1 MHIRNRNIPHQKIEH
16 FHSCQ
21 LSSVRQNI
29 HTHPRP
35 TRRTRQHHPHRCLDR
50 GPCLLHVHRLQL
62 THHTPPP
69 PARPDR
75 PAPTYPR
82 PAPLPETRRPS
93 KTPHTP
99 PTLQPSTPHPTSPT
113 PTTPPTHSHPLPPQ
127 TPHNPVPATTA
138 TFSTPEPHHHSPIQ
152 DRPRATYSASC
163 QCSFHDRC
171 GSFLLVGVLTEPTP
185 YPATI
190 PFIKLARHSLLT
202 RIDPMRSPVLV
213 HPLDG
218 GGFQRRD
225 LIHR

>member
-35 TRRTRQHHPHRCLDR
+35 TRRIRHHHPHRCLDR
-50 GPCLLHVHRLQL
+50 GRCLLHVHRLQL

-82 PAPLPETRRPS
+82 PAPLPETHRPS

-99 PTLQPSTPHPTSPT
+99 PTLQPSTPHPTSPP
-113 PTTPPTHSHPLPPQ
+113 PTTPPPPPPPQPPHPPPHHKHPIIQYLPPPQ
-127 TPHNPVPATTA
+127 HSQHPNRTT
-138 TFSTPEPHHHSPIQ
+138 THQS
-152 DRPRATYSASC
+152 
-163 QCSFHDRC
+163 
-171 GSFLLVGVLTEPTP
+171 
-185 YPATI
+185 
-190 PFIKLARHSLLT
+190 
-202 RIDPMRSPVLV
+202 RIDLEQRI
-213 HPLDG
+213 PLHASAPSMIAAG
-218 GGFQRRD
+218 VSCS
-225 LIHR
+225 LAY